1 LDEVRIAR
9 LMVPSMDGPAAYLL
23 GVRPLQ
29 EAGYVVVIADYGHSS
44 YGTIW
49 RRIHSANRDRLSRP
63 SARRSIVFTT
73 SGSGASIS
81 NPLRIRNTVV
91 AAGATRLFPSRKA

>member
-1 LDEVRIAR
+1 MEGLSQDCGSEHGRAR
-9 LMVPSMDGPAAYLL
+9 SLPF

-29 EAGYVVVIADYGHSS
+29 EAGYVVVIADFGHSS

-81 NPLRIRNTVV
+81 NPLRIRNTLV
-91 AAGATRLFPSRKA
+91 AANATRLSPSRKA